1 MKIVSVFSLLIF
13 MLVIPAKAQTAI
25 SDVELEN
32 FIRAIY
38 EIRSIN
44 FQARAELSK
53 IVQEDGY
60 TLDEFEPLYQAKL
73 KNDQVALNKISDKEL
88 KKINL
93 IIMRF
98 EAIEGYYD
106 KKAEEAIEKNLPLER
121 FDVIAEMLERDT
133 TLQKRFQ
140 QILESLD

>member
-1 MKIVSVFSLLIF
+1 
-13 MLVIPAKAQTAI
+13 
-25 SDVELEN
+25 
-32 FIRAIY
+32 IY

-60 TLDEFEPLYQAKL
+60 TLDEFEPLYQAKI